1 MITTKNLSSIKFYLF
16 LILIISQLILNT
28 HSQCYDHPNPLTR
41 DRVWNDCQM
50 VEEKVQ
56 DKLSTT
62 SSPNIGNSKNMFDVT
77 FSCGVSDTVLC
88 NKVKTAFMTAGEIIS
103 SSLTLNTVV
112 TVNATFTDFCAQN
125 VVDCTTQSGFV
136 TLGGASPAR
145 TIFLQDDDGLV
156 RLYPQA
162 LVKQFQFPKHPEF
175 GPFDIFAMFNSVG
188 SKYWFQGD
196 PPITPDQQDFLYV
209 VLHEMI
215 HGLGFSSNWIND
227 FSDGM
232 TPQPSLNGVDPNS
245 PVNFLGF
252 IESAFDKYM
261 INIPKGT
268 RISVSTD
275 QLNKFSGK
283 PIPIDGLPFNSQ
295 NAFVNAFTS
304 SPSYKLAQNML
315 TLSTTPNSL
324 GFLTHDTNKADDS
337 IVLETS
343 LTPFQPGSSVSHVDY
358 RTYNNTS
365 DFLMKFL
372 ADRGVDLDTLI
383 TIRSANKA
391 DKNDLTLAISP
402 KLILLL
408 ETLGYTTPN
417 HPNPYRPT
425 INIVSNSLN
434 STDSSIQPGSTTN
447 TNNAKSDSII
457 IKPNLILTF
466 TLIML
471 SISMKSKYWPS

>member
-1 MITTKNLSSIKFYLF
+1 
-16 LILIISQLILNT
+16 
-28 HSQCYDHPNPLTR
+28 
-41 DRVWNDCQM
+41 M

-62 SSPNIGNSKNMFDVT
+62 SGPNIGNSKNMFDVT
-77 FSCGVSDTVLC
+77 FSCGVSDAVLC

-103 SSLTLNTVV
+103 SSLILNTVV

-145 TIFLQDDDGLV
+145 TIFLQDDDGFV

-162 LVKQFQFPKHPEF
+162 LVKQFQFPKHPGF

-209 VLHEMI
+209 VLHEMV
-215 HGLGFSSNWIND
+215 HGLGFSSNWLND

-232 TPQPSLNGVDPNS
+232 TPQASLSGTDPNA
-245 PVNFLGF
+245 PLVFLGF

-268 RISVSTD
+268 RISASTD

-283 PIPIDGLPFNSQ
+283 PIPINTGLPFKNQ
-295 NAFVNAFTS
+295 DDFVNAFTS
-304 SPSYKLAQNML
+304 SPNYKLAQNML

-324 GFLTHDTNKADDS
+324 GFLPHDTNKADDS

-358 RTYNNTS
+358 KTYNNTS

-372 ADRGVDLDTLI
+372 ADRGTDLNTLI
-383 TIRSANKA
+383 TIRSANKT
-391 DKNDLTLAISP
+391 DQNDLRLAISP

-417 HPNPYRPT
+417 HPNPYKPT
-425 INIVSNSLN
+425 IDITSNSLN
-434 STDSSIQPGSTTN
+434 STDNSIQPGSTAATN
-447 TNNAKSDSII
+447 TDNANNTKSDSMI

-466 TLIML
+466 TLIIL
-471 SISMKSKYWPS
+471 SISIKSKYWP